1 MGALGVG
8 FDTPEE
14 ADERVK
20 RYWDLARRTKTPIG
34 LAMNPAISTSANLMM
49 AKTNGEAMKRGLRGA
64 QYFGFSLAFTNG
76 EVHHGKDHLNR
87 TFTEKFGRE
96 GEEKPMVEPEQ
107 EPEDETQRTLARA
120 GGRGLFIGSPA
131 FVRENL
137 RRYEDAHV
145 DLMNWQIQGGFRKHE
160 HIMETIEMFAKEV
173 MPEFQE
179 RHHKHEKWRAQ
190 QLDGFTHP
198 VNSTV

>member
-1 MGALGVG
+1 VARFAFGFALG
-8 FDTPEE
+8 
-14 ADERVK
+14 
-20 RYWDLARRTKTPIG
+20 
-34 LAMNPAISTSANLMM
+34 
-49 AKTNGEAMKRGLRGA
+49 
-64 QYFGFSLAFTNG
+64 FTNG
-76 EVHHGKDHLNR
+76 EVHHGRDHLNR
-87 TFTEKFGRE
+87 EFVKRFGPE
-96 GEEKPMVEPEQ
+96 GAERPEIKET

-179 RHHKHEKWRAQ
+179 RHHKHEKWREQ